1 MMANPFSTFV
11 DGFVDRQGRLCALL
25 ILPLCGVVIYEV
37 IMRYVLN
44 APTIWGFEMTT
55 FLYGLHYMLGLA
67 YTELH
72 NGHVKVD
79 ILTARIKKRSAT
91 ILSIVTSLVIFVPI
105 LSLLTYWTWVF
116 AINSAKMMEK
126 NPTSWAPPIW
136 PIKIL
141 MAFSFTLLL
150 LQGLSKLFH
159 DLASLK
165 DRS

>member
-1 MMANPFSTFV
+1 MANPFSSFI
-11 DGFVDRQGRLCALL
+11 DGFVDRQGRLCSLL

-37 IMRYVLN
+37 VMRYVLN

-67 YTELH
+67 YTELN

-79 ILTARIKKRSAT
+79 ILTARIKKKPAT
-91 ILSIVTSLVIFVPI
+91 ILSIVTSLVIFVPV
-105 LSLLTYWTWVF
+105 LSLLTYGTWLF
-116 AINSAKMMEK
+116 AIKSTKMLEK

-141 MAFSFTLLL
+141 MAMSFTFLL
-150 LQGLSKLFH
+150 LQGLSKLFQ
-159 DLASLK
+159 DIASLK
-165 DRS
+165 SRS